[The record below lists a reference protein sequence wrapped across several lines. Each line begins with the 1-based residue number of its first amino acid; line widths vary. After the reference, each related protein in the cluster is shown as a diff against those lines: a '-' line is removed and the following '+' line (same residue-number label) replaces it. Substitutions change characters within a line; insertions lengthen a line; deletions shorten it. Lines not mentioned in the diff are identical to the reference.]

1 MTVSE
6 WLDANRQRL
15 LGRGDEWVARR
26 VAVLEVPGRTLTL
39 GFQPE
44 PPEPPERLFA
54 DSQEPVLSSC
64 VVEIGS
70 EERKPVLHRVI
81 EDPPPREFEARRLIA

>member
-15 LGRGDEWVARR
+15 LGGAEDWVARR

-39 GFQPE
+39 GFAPEPQE
-44 PPEPPERLFA
+44 PPEPLFT

-81 EDPPPREFEARRLIA
+81 EDPPAREFEARKLIA